1 MKLAVIGSGY
11 VGLVTGA
18 GFSNFGNHV
27 TCVDIDPS
35 RIERLRRGEIPF
47 HEPGL
52 SELVQRNARAG
63 RLVFTTDTA
72 EAVREAEIVFLA
84 VGTPSRP
91 DGAADLSY
99 LLEAARQVGLG
110 LAGGAGEG
118 TIIVTKSTVPVGTG
132 DLVRETIAKVTT
144 QPFSVASNPEFLK
157 EGDAVNDFMK
167 PARVIIGT
175 DDPQA
180 LDVLRRLYT
189 GFLRTSDRIQV
200 MDLRSAELTKYAAN
214 AMLATR
220 ISFMNELAALADKL
234 GADIEKVRKGIGS
247 DPRIGA
253 KFLFPGV
260 GFGGSCFPKDL
271 RALRDMG
278 RANDVR
284 LGIVESVVDANDRSK
299 RAFAARVV
307 ERFGGSLAGKR
318 IAIAGLGGVGGAH
331 LLTLTRLG
339 IGAFHIA
346 DFDVFEIANFN
357 RQAGASVATL
367 GKAKAD
373 VLAAMARDVNPGLK
387 LTVFGEGVTAAS
399 VDKFLDGV
407 DLYVDGLD
415 FFAFEA
421 RKLVFAKCAERL
433 IPAITAAPLGM
444 GAALLNFLPGRM
456 TFEQYFRWEGC
467 TEDEMAAPDAS
478 AVDFK
483 GRKAPSMPMACEL
496 CAGIAATEALKIL
509 LKRRGVK
516 AAPTG
521 VHFDAYR
528 NRLATTQRPGGNRH
542 PLQRVAIAIARR
554 QLGIGAR
561 RR

>member
-52 SELVQRNARAG
+52 SELVQRNARQG
-63 RLVFTTDTA
+63 RIRFTTDTA
-72 EAVREAEIVFLA
+72 EAVREAEVVFLA

-214 AMLATR
+214 AMLAAR
-220 ISFMNELAALADKL
+220 ISFMNDLAALADAV
-234 GADIEKVRKGIGS
+234 GADIEKVRKGMGS
-247 DPRIGA
+247 DPRIGQ

-278 RANDVR
+278 REKGIA
-284 LGIVESVVDANDRSK
+284 LGIVESTVEANERSK
-299 RAFAARVV
+299 RAFSARIVG
-307 ERFGGSLAGKR
+307 RLGGDLAGKR
-318 IAIAGLGGVGGAH
+318 IAIWGLAFKPETDDIREAPALDVIGHLREAGATVVAFDPVAADNVRALLGDAVEIVDDPYVAAEGADAIVLITEWQELRQPDFARLRKIVRTP
-331 LLTLTRLG
+331 LLFDGRNVWDPIEARHKGFEYTG
-339 IGAFHIA
+339 IG
-346 DFDVFEIANFN
+346 
-357 RQAGASVATL
+357 RP
-367 GKAKAD
+367 
-373 VLAAMARDVNPGLK
+373 R
-387 LTVFGEGVTAAS
+387 
-399 VDKFLDGV
+399 
-407 DLYVDGLD
+407 
-415 FFAFEA
+415 
-421 RKLVFAKCAERL
+421 
-433 IPAITAAPLGM
+433 PA
-444 GAALLNFLPGRM
+444 
-456 TFEQYFRWEGC
+456 
-467 TEDEMAAPDAS
+467 
-478 AVDFK
+478 V
-483 GRKAPSMPMACEL
+483 
-496 CAGIAATEALKIL
+496 
-509 LKRRGVK
+509 
-516 AAPTG
+516 
-521 VHFDAYR
+521 
-528 NRLATTQRPGGNRH
+528 
-542 PLQRVAIAIARR
+542 RV
-554 QLGIGAR
+554 
-561 RR
+561 